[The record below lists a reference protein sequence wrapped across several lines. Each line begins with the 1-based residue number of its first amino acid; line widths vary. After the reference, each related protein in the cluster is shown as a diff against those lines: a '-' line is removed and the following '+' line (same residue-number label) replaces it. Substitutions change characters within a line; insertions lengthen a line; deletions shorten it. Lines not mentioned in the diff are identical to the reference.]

1 MKWNITADRPVY
13 LQLIEQLE
21 LAIVAGEYRA
31 GARLPGVREMA
42 AGAAVNP
49 NTMQRALQELEARGL
64 LNTQRTAGRTVTEDK
79 TMIAQL
85 REQLAAEQIGA
96 FLQMMDGALTGKTGF
111 TGKAGYCYVGA
122 LERDG
127 RLYIVSLLACGWP
140 GNKSYKWADT
150 KKLMNY
156 GLSAYETKKLETP
169 AVPKMRASV
178 IDGVY
183 DWTKQTK
190 SQVKLIC
197 PDAPDKYQVLAK
209 DGEKIEIQIRARK
222 ELASPVLE
230 DEVCGEVSFWL
241 SEVCLGTYPITAR
254 IYPEQAVD
262 KRAFVWYIMRVLS
275 LLL

>member
-1 MKWNITADRPVY
+1 
-13 LQLIEQLE
+13 
-21 LAIVAGEYRA
+21 
-31 GARLPGVREMA
+31 
-42 AGAAVNP
+42 
-49 NTMQRALQELEARGL
+49 
-64 LNTQRTAGRTVTEDK
+64 
-79 TMIAQL
+79 
-85 REQLAAEQIGA
+85 
-96 FLQMMDGALTGKTGF
+96 
-111 TGKAGYCYVGA
+111 
-122 LERDG
+122 
-127 RLYIVSLLACGWP
+127 
-140 GNKSYKWADT
+140 
-150 KKLMNY
+150 MNY

-169 AVPKMRASV
+169 AVPKMSASV

-241 SEVCLGTYPITAR
+241 SEVCLGTYPI
-254 IYPEQAVD
+254 YPEHAVD

-275 LLL
+275 LLLEN

>member
-1 MKWNITADRPVY
+1 
-13 LQLIEQLE
+13 
-21 LAIVAGEYRA
+21 
-31 GARLPGVREMA
+31 
-42 AGAAVNP
+42 
-49 NTMQRALQELEARGL
+49 
-64 LNTQRTAGRTVTEDK
+64 
-79 TMIAQL
+79 
-85 REQLAAEQIGA
+85 
-96 FLQMMDGALTGKTGF
+96 MMDGALTGKTGF

-169 AVPKMRASV
+169 TVPKMSASV

-241 SEVCLGTYPITAR
+241 SEVCLGTYPI
-254 IYPEQAVD
+254 YPEQAVD
-262 KRAFVWYIMRVLS
+262 RRAFVWYIMRVLS

>member
-1 MKWNITADRPVY
+1 
-13 LQLIEQLE
+13 
-21 LAIVAGEYRA
+21 
-31 GARLPGVREMA
+31 
-42 AGAAVNP
+42 
-49 NTMQRALQELEARGL
+49 
-64 LNTQRTAGRTVTEDK
+64 
-79 TMIAQL
+79 
-85 REQLAAEQIGA
+85 
-96 FLQMMDGALTGKTGF
+96 
-111 TGKAGYCYVGA
+111 
-122 LERDG
+122 
-127 RLYIVSLLACGWP
+127 
-140 GNKSYKWADT
+140 
-150 KKLMNY
+150 MNY

-169 AVPKMRASV
+169 AVPKMSASV

-190 SQVKLIC
+190 SQVELIC

-222 ELASPVLE
+222 ELASPVLK

-241 SEVCLGTYPITAR
+241 SEVCLGTYP